1 MVRSQS
7 SRPAVPRHLL
17 AQLSRHTVYQVVLR
31 GRDMWRLSK
40 FRVSRSVP
48 CTSAAV
54 RERRGSRRARS
65 GSPAGC
71 GLRDGAARRT
81 KCLNT
86 SRFTFKLQPEPHR
99 SLVCHVSPA
108 VPVSLF
114 RRARSD
120 TPLRSPHR
128 PHHLAKDGCRLRVV
142 YRIHHIHRDLLGQ
155 VIGYLPVPAV
165 RLSVCERPH
174 ESRSR
179 ARFCF
184 TLLRLTTRL
193 C

>member
-1 MVRSQS
+1 MASRLQPPARAQYPSCHGPVPVVPSRSSTPSTGTAQS
-7 SRPAVPRHLL
+7 THG
-17 AQLSRHTVYQVVLR
+17 QVVLR
-31 GRDMWRLSK
+31 ACGDVWRLSK
-40 FRVSRSVP
+40 FRGLASPLPTLPLGGRRAS
-48 CTSAAV
+48 V
-54 RERRGSRRARS
+54 RERRAGSR
-65 GSPAGC
+65 
-71 GLRDGAARRT
+71 LT
-81 KCLNT
+81 
-86 SRFTFKLQPEPHR
+86 FTFLYIQPEPHR

-128 PHHLAKDGCRLRVV
+128 PRHLAKDGCRLRVV